1 MKNRGSERGKI
12 SRNFSL
18 IGNVE
23 DFVWLYSNETET
35 YSIPKHKNIAKE
47 NERTKSLCNKISPI
61 NLLFAHF

>member
-1 MKNRGSERGKI
+1 MKNRGSERVKI

-23 DFVWLYSNETET
+23 DVVWLYSNETET

-47 NERTKSLCNKISPI
+47 NERTTSLCNKISTI

>member
-1 MKNRGSERGKI
+1 MKNKGSGEGKV

-23 DFVWLYSNETET
+23 NCVWLYSNETET

-47 NERTKSLCNKISPI
+47 NERTTSLCNKISPI

>member
-12 SRNFSL
+12 LRNFSL

-23 DFVWLYSNETET
+23 DVVWLYSNETET
-35 YSIPKHKNIAKE
+35 YSIPKHKNIAQE
-47 NERTKSLCNKISPI
+47 NEQTTSLCNKISPI